1 MYFFCLVGK
10 IPPIPLGRKSLY
22 MIADVEAF
30 MNYDFSYTRFCV
42 RKTVL
47 NACLMHVGN
56 HVHKRADMHV
66 TNNNMIQQ

>member
-1 MYFFCLVGK
+1 
-10 IPPIPLGRKSLY
+10 

-30 MNYDFSYTRFCV
+30 MNYNFSYTRFCV

-56 HVHKRADMHV
+56 HVHKRADMHG